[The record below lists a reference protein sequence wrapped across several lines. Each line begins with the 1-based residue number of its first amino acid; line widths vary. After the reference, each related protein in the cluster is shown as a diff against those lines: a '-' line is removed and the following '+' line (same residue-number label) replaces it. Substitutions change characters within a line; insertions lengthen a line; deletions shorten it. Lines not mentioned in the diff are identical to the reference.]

1 MVLDTQTRWVQA
13 VKLYLILIPENILKS
28 AALLMVD
35 VLCLLFEVGIMT
47 RTEIMRRFENV
58 LVNSN
63 LDPDSKIFKQ
73 AVEALIAICTKEIED
88 TE

>member
-1 MVLDTQTRWVQA
+1 VELVRLTHWVQD
-13 VKLYLILIPENILKS
+13 VKLYLILIQVNILKS
-28 AALLMVD
+28 AVLQMDNALYSLSKVD
-35 VLCLLFEVGIMT
+35 IMT

-63 LDPDSKIFKQ
+63 IDPDSKIFKQ
-73 AVEALIAICTKEIED
+73 AIEALIAICTKEIED

>member
-1 MVLDTQTRWVQA
+1 
-13 VKLYLILIPENILKS
+13 
-28 AALLMVD
+28 
-35 VLCLLFEVGIMT
+35 MT

-63 LDPDSKIFKQ
+63 IDPDSKIFKQ
-73 AVEALIAICTKEIED
+73 AIEALIAICTKEIED